1 MPSVGIVDAPAYQ
14 TLKSLYLEARAL
26 PRGERGAFLDQH
38 CAGQA
43 ELRAEVESLLSQ
55 EETLGGFLEQ
65 PAAREAAPEP
75 EPAASHPERIGAYRI
90 LKPLGFGGMGV
101 VYLAEQDSPRRM
113 VALKLL
119 RFDSASP
126 RQVERFERE
135 AELLGRLGHPGI
147 ARVYEAGWAETETG
161 RRPFFAME
169 YVEGRALL
177 EHANGAG
184 LDLPARLELVCRVAE
199 AAHYAHERGI
209 VHRDLKPS
217 NILIDARGD
226 PHVLDFGVARSL
238 HSDSRATQTGQLVG
252 TLSYMSPEQASGGR
266 VDARSDVYSLGVIL
280 YELLTGRLP
289 LPTEGLALHEA
300 VRRVR
305 EEDPIPAGSVRKE
318 LRGDLETVLGK
329 ALSKEPAQ
337 RYATA
342 AELAEELRL
351 YLENRPVRARRPTSW
366 YVGWKLVRRHRAL
379 AAAVVALFVA
389 LSAAQY
395 GWLVLRARE
404 RDVERE
410 ERRGAFFEDVVGRWD
425 LLDEIK
431 RVQAEGQL
439 LVETRSSA
447 PERLEEWVAHAERL
461 TARLEQHRAQ
471 MEQARAWATR
481 SEQDPIATQEQKEY
495 ALRIQTDIVE
505 RIEAIS
511 GPRGS
516 LSVIRN
522 RLEQMRAPAASPAK
536 DDG

>member
-252 TLSYMSPEQASGGR
+252 TLSYMSPE
-266 VDARSDVYSLGVIL
+266 
-280 YELLTGRLP
+280 
-289 LPTEGLALHEA
+289 
-300 VRRVR
+300 
-305 EEDPIPAGSVRKE
+305 
-318 LRGDLETVLGK
+318 
-329 ALSKEPAQ
+329 
-337 RYATA
+337 
-342 AELAEELRL
+342 
-351 YLENRPVRARRPTSW
+351 
-366 YVGWKLVRRHRAL
+366 
-379 AAAVVALFVA
+379 
-389 LSAAQY
+389 
-395 GWLVLRARE
+395 
-404 RDVERE
+404 
-410 ERRGAFFEDVVGRWD
+410 
-425 LLDEIK
+425 
-431 RVQAEGQL
+431 
-439 LVETRSSA
+439 
-447 PERLEEWVAHAERL
+447 
-461 TARLEQHRAQ
+461 
-471 MEQARAWATR
+471 
-481 SEQDPIATQEQKEY
+481 
-495 ALRIQTDIVE
+495 
-505 RIEAIS
+505 
-511 GPRGS
+511 
-516 LSVIRN
+516 
-522 RLEQMRAPAASPAK
+522 
-536 DDG
+536 